1 MQYSESMETSIKS
14 MVFPFEEEANKGL
27 FYSVWS
33 ETKLSDELNNVFVIS
48 LYLYRKKSNL

>member
-1 MQYSESMETSIKS
+1 